1 VIASKTRPF
10 GLVDESPPFL
20 IFYFGP
26 DLPIFSVIAI
36 LHSDI
41 YAPHFLFLLMQNEQD
56 VWDNILGV
64 VCNGIEEKNGSRG
77 PSLLVFKAELL
88 IDILCIRFSKVFLG
102 SF

>member
-1 VIASKTRPF
+1 
-10 GLVDESPPFL
+10 
-20 IFYFGP
+20 
-26 DLPIFSVIAI
+26 
-36 LHSDI
+36 
-41 YAPHFLFLLMQNEQD
+41 MQNEQD